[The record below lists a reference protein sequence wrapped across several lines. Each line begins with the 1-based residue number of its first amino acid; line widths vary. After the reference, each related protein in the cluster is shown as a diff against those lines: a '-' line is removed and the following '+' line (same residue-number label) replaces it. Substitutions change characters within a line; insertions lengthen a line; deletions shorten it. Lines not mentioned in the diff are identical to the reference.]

1 MRKLKVQNH
10 IRKYLFAGGGTGGHL
25 FPALAIA
32 DELKKLDTNAE
43 FLFVGTKN
51 KIEAR
56 IVPQRGYR
64 FETIWISGFQ
74 RSLQLQNLLFPFKVI
89 ISLLQS
95 FNIINQYKP
104 SIVIGTGGYVS
115 GPILLAASIA
125 GIKTILHESNS
136 YPGAVTRFLS
146 KRMTKVFITFDAT
159 KKWLK
164 LSNNIEMTG
173 NPTRNELGTISK
185 SDGVKYFGLF
195 DSRKTLLVFGGSLGA
210 ASINTALMN
219 MIKTILNSNIQI
231 IWQTGESDFERVK
244 SKLNE
249 LEINSSD
256 GIWIGKFIDKM
267 EYAYASADVVLSRA
281 GATTL
286 AEITR
291 LGKAVIL
298 IPYPHAVADHQ
309 TINARTLEEA
319 GAALMIQ
326 DSELMNEAEKL
337 ILSLMNNDHLRA
349 EMNKKCLGLGKPDAG
364 KIIASKI
371 IKMVN

>member
-1 MRKLKVQNH
+1 MKVQNK

-32 DELKKLDTNAE
+32 DELKMLDADAE

-56 IVPQRGYR
+56 VVPQRGFR

-74 RSLQLQNLLFPFKVI
+74 RSLQLQNLLFPFKVF

-104 SIVIGTGGYVS
+104 SIVIGTGGYVC
-115 GPILLAASIA
+115 GPILLAASFA
-125 GIKTILHESNS
+125 GIKTVIHESNS
-136 YPGAVTRFLS
+136 FPGVVTRFLS
-146 KRMTKVFITFDAT
+146 KRMTKVFITFDVT

-164 LSNNIEMTG
+164 ITDNVELTG
-173 NPTRNELGTISK
+173 NPTRKELGTISK
-185 SDGVKYFGLF
+185 SDGLKYFGLT

-210 ASINTALMN
+210 ASINNAMLN
-219 MIKTILNSNIQI
+219 MIRTLINSNIQI
-231 IWQTGESDFERVK
+231 IWQTGESDFDRVTTR
-244 SKLNE
+244 LNE
-249 LEINSSD
+249 LAISSSD

-291 LGKAVIL
+291 LGKTAIL
-298 IPYPHAVADHQ
+298 IPYPHAAADHQ
-309 TINARTLEEA
+309 TINARTLEES
-319 GAALMIQ
+319 GAALMIK
-326 DSELMNEAEKL
+326 DSELMNEAEKS
-337 ILSLMNNDHLRA
+337 ILSLINNSQLQE
-349 EMNKKCLGLGKPDAG
+349 EMCKKSLALGKPDAG

-371 IKMVN
+371 YKMVS

>member
-1 MRKLKVQNH
+1 MKVQNQ

-32 DELKKLDTNAE
+32 DELKNIDTDAE

-64 FETIWISGFQ
+64 FETIWVSGFH
-74 RSLQLQNLLFPFKVI
+74 RSLQFQNLLFPLKI
-89 ISLLQS
+89 MISLMQS
-95 FNIINQYKP
+95 FHIINHYKP
-104 SIVIGTGGYVS
+104 SIVIGTGGYVC
-115 GPILLAASIA
+115 GPILLAASFA
-125 GIKTILHESNS
+125 GIKTVLHESNS
-136 YPGAVTRFLS
+136 FPGVVTRFLS
-146 KRMTKVFITFDAT
+146 RRMTKVFLTFDAT

-164 LSNNIEMTG
+164 FSNNVELTG
-173 NPTRNELGTISK
+173 NPTRNELETASK
-185 SDGVKYFGLF
+185 SDGLKYFGLT

-210 ASINTALMN
+210 ASINNALLS
-219 MIKTILNSNIQI
+219 IFGTLLNSNVQI

-244 SKLNE
+244 NE
-249 LEINSSD
+249 LNKQEINSANR
-256 GIWIGKFIDKM
+256 IWVGKFIDKM
-267 EYAYASADVVLSRA
+267 EYAYASADVVFSRA

-298 IPYPHAVADHQ
+298 VPYPHAAADHQ
-309 TINARTLEEA
+309 TINAKTLEEA
-319 GAALMIQ
+319 GAALVIQ
-326 DSELMNEAEKL
+326 DSALKSEAEKS
-337 ILSLMNNDHLRA
+337 ILALMNNDQLRS
-349 EMNKKCLGLGKPDAG
+349 EMSKKSLALGKPDAG

-371 IKMVN
+371 YKMVN

>member
-1 MRKLKVQNH
+1 MKVQNQ

-32 DELKKLDTNAE
+32 DELKKLDADAE

-56 IVPQRGYR
+56 VVPQRGYL

-104 SIVIGTGGYVS
+104 SIVIGTGGYVC
-115 GPILLAASIA
+115 GPILLAASFA
-125 GIKTILHESNS
+125 GFKTVLHESNS
-136 YPGAVTRFLS
+136 FPGAVTRFLS

-164 LSNNIEMTG
+164 LSNNIELTG
-173 NPTRNELGTISK
+173 NPTRNELEAVSK
-185 SDGVKYFGLF
+185 SDGLKYFGF
-195 DSRKTLLVFGGSLGA
+195 TDSRKTLLVFGGSLGA
-210 ASINTALMN
+210 ASINNALLS
-219 MIKTILNSNIQI
+219 MIRTFLNSNIQI
-231 IWQTGESDFERVK
+231 IWQTGESDFERVT
-244 SKLNE
+244 SRLNE
-249 LEINSSD
+249 LSINSTD

-267 EYAYASADVVLSRA
+267 EYAYASADVILSRA

-291 LGKAVIL
+291 LGKAAIL
-298 IPYPHAVADHQ
+298 VPYPHAAADHQ
-309 TINARTLEEA
+309 TINAKTLEEA
-319 GAALMIQ
+319 GAALVIR
-326 DSELMNEAEKL
+326 DSALMSEAEKS
-337 ILSLMNNDHLRA
+337 ILALMNNDQLRS
-349 EMNKKCLGLGKPDAG
+349 EMSKKSLALGKPDAG

-371 IKMVN
+371 HKMVN